1 MGRLLAF
8 HFTIHACTLKTE
20 MKNVPTI
27 FTSDIKGEHDSINQ
41 IAYLK
46 KFRAPFHG
54 WDSTISRIK
63 ATARK
68 HFLPESPLELLVL
81 IWSTSE
87 G

>member
-1 MGRLLAF
+1 
-8 HFTIHACTLKTE
+8 

-46 KFRAPFHG
+46 KFTAPFHG

-68 HFLPESPLELLVL
+68 HFFTGKSFGVTSTYLVDL
-81 IWSTSE
+81 
-87 G
+87 GRMKD